1 MAVLKRLFCLGV
13 CFSALFLLTGLLIYD
28 HAEPRQYPLRVHS
41 IGTLPARPAPVS
53 EENRQPVARLWVPSM
68 TLLSVVAC
76 RRVAACRLPDLP
88 FHRQNFQAFHYPD
101 EAG

>member
-1 MAVLKRLFCLGV
+1 VLKRLFWLGV
-13 CFSALFLLTGLLIYD
+13 CCAALFLLLGLMI
-28 HAEPRQYPLRVHS
+28 HHQAEPRQYPLRVHS

-53 EENRQPVARLWVPSM
+53 EENRQPVARLWAPSM

-76 RRVAACRLPDLP
+76 RRVEACRLPDLP